1 MSRWKKRVLS
11 VVAIVALF
19 MGLLS
24 SANITV
30 DAALNAKC
38 YTIKTGNTTVY
49 SDTGLSKKSGTIYD
63 SDELTVVSVNNSYA
77 KVKYPVT
84 GTNKTKTGYIKSS
97 AIVKSTGGEPTIAKE
112 QIETYKRPNGGS
124 YGSVAKN
131 DAVYKLGK
139 SGDYTQIMYPIKGG
153 FKIAFVTNTG
163 WDVITGKVKLD
174 PLSKNLYKNAKAKI
188 TCGFD
193 GYTTTVGR
201 HEGIDIAYQ
210 VNAPIYSLTDGK
222 VIRVHAG
229 SVGSGGLS
237 TIAIYNSSAK
247 KTVIYLHSKPSVK
260 EGTTVKKGDKIG
272 VQSWRGITALTG
284 SHTHVEVRNGKE
296 KYAAISVGDSKL
308 ENSNPVVFWN
318 SQGYKIK

>member
-1 MSRWKKRVLS
+1 MKTKKKVLS
-11 VVAIVALF
+11 IIVVTALF
-19 MGLLS
+19 IGLLS
-24 SANITV
+24 SVRITA

-63 SDELTVVSVNNSYA
+63 SDELTVVSIGDGFA

-84 GTNKTKTGYIKSS
+84 GTNKTKTGYIKSK
-97 AIVKSTGGEPTIAKE
+97 AIVLKSTSGEPTVAKAKS
-112 QIETYKRPNGGS
+112 ETYKRPNGGG
-124 YGSVAKN
+124 YGSVAKG
-131 DAVYKLGK
+131 DAVYKLGT
-139 SGDYTQIMYPIKGG
+139 SGDYVQVMYPVSSG
-153 FKIAFVTNTG
+153 FKIAFVTKTG
-163 WDVITGKVKLD
+163 WKVITGEITLTA
-174 PLSKNLYKNAKAKI
+174 LSKGLYKNSKAKI

-229 SVGSGGLS
+229 SLGSGGLS
-237 TIAIYNSSAK
+237 TIAIYNSSVK

-272 VQSWRGITALTG
+272 VQSWRGVTAITG
-284 SHTHVEVRNGKE
+284 SHTHVEVRDGKE

-308 ENSNPVVFWN
+308 ENSNPTSFWN
-318 SQGYKIK
+318 SQGYSIK